1 VDNLAF
7 VGSELAVISNISGYG
22 LQAAWLANFWSDGSS
37 DYDKAAMEQEV
48 EELKKW
54 KRKWMPNTPSRAS
67 LVLLH
72 QIHFY
77 DRLLRDLG
85 VNQKRKSNFLSE
97 WFMPY
102 HSGEYFNGV
111 LASLEQSDN
120 SNCKPKRN
128 VLLDITK

>member
-102 HSGEYFNGV
+102 HSEDFNGV
-111 LASLEQSDN
+111 LASLDQSGN
-120 SNCKPKRN
+120 INYKPEK
-128 VLLDITK
+128 TTH